1 MVAVDCCF
9 LSANNFDTRPLLDKE
24 KADLV
29 SEMMLLPQNA
39 AVRRINELIKRARRV
54 KVTLL

>member
-1 MVAVDCCF
+1 MVAVDCCV
-9 LSANNFDTRPLLDKE
+9 SANNFDTRPLLDKE